1 MERALTILLRFIE
14 AETNEWFIRQEIDF
28 QISWSISLFSSFCS
42 LRTEEKRLGVF
53 SFWYLLYYKDI
64 NLTTRI
70 HCSTYNILLYNI
82 TYILVIF
89 TCMMCTNIRMK
100 YCKKGGFLEW
110 FSLYL
115 CVVYVGYFK
124 NCSLKEHNLYG
135 FECTNNIL
143 WWFIWQI
150 ECTSIILIGLYA
162 I

>member
-42 LRTEEKRLGVF
+42 FRTEEKRLGVF

-82 TYILVIF
+82 TYIGYIHMYDVYVHTDEILQ
-89 TCMMCTNIRMK
+89 
-100 YCKKGGFLEW
+100 KGW
-110 FSLYL
+110 FSWM
-115 CVVYVGYFK
+115 VFV
-124 NCSLKEHNLYG
+124 
-135 FECTNNIL
+135 
-143 WWFIWQI
+143 
-150 ECTSIILIGLYA
+150 ILICGVCWIFQELLA
-162 I
+162 QRT